1 MAEDDEIV
9 EFIDIKEEKS
19 EYTKFTIRD
28 LLDGSILTRKS
39 LVKQLPFILFL
50 SLLALI
56 YIGNRYHAEKI
67 IRQLDKMQSEV
78 MDLRAESITSEADL
92 MFISKQSEVARLLR
106 DEHSS
111 IKESVTPPV
120 KIRR

>member
-1 MAEDDEIV
+1 VAEDDEIV